1 MIFRKFHDL
10 LNNRFSCCVSVMFL
24 LLICNPLPCH
34 FSLVAIT
41 CCQRPIVSS
50 SCVIHYIA
58 MLFYVESVVKFS
70 RQVRSYVSRVVSE
83 VAVAVKLKFICRT
96 LNSIIVADTV
106 WSLCFPE
113 SG

>member
-1 MIFRKFHDL
+1 M

-41 CCQRPIVSS
+41 FCQRPIVTW

-106 WSLCFPE
+106 CSLCFSE